1 MNVCKETVRTK
12 SFLKDFESLIK
23 QGLDPNKVDDTIKLL
38 EQHRNN
44 EIPTDHKLYGKQK
57 DLRECHIKGTRFGNN
72 LLLVYKYS
80 NDNLILYLL
89 RLGKHDQV
97 LENKENIMMRFLKEA
112 AEREFGESE
121 DLNLFVEQLRHRFST
136 FFIVRISG
144 LDSTPSS
151 QEKYF
156 YSQDSAK
163 TYYNKMIDSLIE
175 DDMEDA
181 EISLIKVDLKEDEDE
196 LLNHMMYKDFE

>member
-1 MNVCKETVRTK
+1 MKAKSEYTTRFTKDIK
-12 SFLKDFESLIK
+12 SFYFKYPKYIDKIENII
-23 QGLDPNKVDDTIKLL
+23 TLL
-38 EQHRNN
+38 EEHRNN
-44 EIPTDHKLYGKQK
+44 EIPSDHKLHGKQK
-57 DLRECHIKGTRFGNN
+57 DLRECHILGTPLGNN
-72 LLLVYKYS
+72 LVLVYKYS

-89 RLGKHDQV
+89 RLGKHDEV
-97 LENKENIMMRFLKEA
+97 LENKENTMMRFLKEA
-112 AEREFGESE
+112 DEREFGESE

-156 YSQDSAK
+156 YSEDSAK

-175 DDMEDA
+175 DDMENA
-181 EISLIKVDLKEDEDE
+181 EISLIKVDLKEEEDE
-196 LLNHMMYKDFE
+196 ILNHMMYKDFE